1 MTVLVGGFITPELL
15 EKLDDVLYGRLNK
28 WSVEQ
33 MENGV
38 SVEIS
43 DDERLKDEI
52 IRKFQRGEKNYASRQ
67 L

>member
-1 MTVLVGGFITPELL
+1 MTILVGGSITPELL
-15 EKLDDVLYGRLNK
+15 RKLDEVLFDRLNK

-52 IRKFQRGEKNYASRQ
+52 IRKFQRKGVLNDIGI
-67 L
+67 